1 MGASKNVTM
10 RSVIAV
16 LLFAALAFSQNE
28 FNTEMEEFD
37 RNPSTVIS
45 DRDMDTISDTG
56 IPTKVAAPE
65 EDFSTTDADSR
76 RFREIPVS
84 DTELTEADARL
95 PSVAVGGAIGSRSL
109 GRKKETK
116 LVLDVVL
123 CSSGDCD
130 VFF

>member
-1 MGASKNVTM
+1 MGHRLASKNVTM

-84 DTELTEADARL
+84 DTELTEADAR
-95 PSVAVGGAIGSRSL
+95 SRTTTKRC
-109 GRKKETK
+109 GWWCNWFKKSFCVQVEI
-116 LVLDVVL
+116 VM
-123 CSSGDCD
+123 CSSRRHS
-130 VFF
+130 